1 MATPRLPSRLL
12 TQTHGPALAQQT
24 SPTAP
29 PEKPLKTPPW
39 RHLPLAPL
47 AQVIAQ
53 FQKTTIHFEHVLN
66 ETETASCMHRHSD
79 DSLAKRKYLFSQTTT
94 NALASRML

>member
-1 MATPRLPSRLL
+1 MATLHLPSRLL
-12 TQTHGPALAQQT
+12 TPTHGPALALET

-29 PEKPLKTPPW
+29 PERQPKTPPW

-47 AQVIAQ
+47 AQAIVP
-53 FQKTTIHFEHVLN
+53 FQKTMIHFEHVLN
-66 ETETASCMHRHSD
+66 VTETASFTHHRSD
-79 DSLAKRKYLFSQTTT
+79 DSPAKRKYLFSQTTT